1 MSTWSLAA
9 LPAGETPRDR
19 ADAWPL
25 RSSLELGAAPAAVPR
40 ARLHARRL
48 MREWGMAGLAAITEL
63 LVSELVTNSVKTM
76 ADHDSQAPVRLRLSG
91 DDARILIEVWDADP
105 RSPAPE
111 DPGADGLPDLEAEG
125 GRGLFLVAAL
135 SARWNWHL
143 TPQPAGKVVWC
154 ELQDDQRE
162 SAAGNGSAVRPF
174 LPRRVPGAAR
184 IRPATARL
192 DPEVLRRIRDGLLDL
207 RAY

>member
-1 MSTWSLAA
+1 
-9 LPAGETPRDR
+9 
-19 ADAWPL
+19 
-25 RSSLELGAAPAAVPR
+25 
-40 ARLHARRL
+40 
-48 MREWGMAGLAAITEL
+48 MREWGLAGLAAITEL

-91 DDARILIEVWDADP
+91 DDARVLIEVWDADP